1 MLPASASASAV
12 QGGPDEASLAH
23 SCPDCG
29 KAGRGKC
36 LKWCAFKPFWE
47 HWAAEKPGVANLG
60 GRARQKARATAVCDF
75 KKLSAISME
84 YWVAQVRARQAA
96 RVSLRVRDAAMS

>member
-1 MLPASASASAV
+1 M
-12 QGGPDEASLAH
+12 
-23 SCPDCG
+23 
-29 KAGRGKC
+29 
-36 LKWCAFKPFWE
+36 
-47 HWAAEKPGVANLG
+47 G